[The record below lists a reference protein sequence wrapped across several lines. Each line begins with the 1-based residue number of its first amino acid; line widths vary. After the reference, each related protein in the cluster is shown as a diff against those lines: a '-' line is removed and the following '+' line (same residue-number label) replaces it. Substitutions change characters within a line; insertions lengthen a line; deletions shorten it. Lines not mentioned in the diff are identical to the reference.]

1 MPQQPE
7 LPLNQILVGDC
18 IEVMESLPE
27 ASVDL
32 IFADPPYNLQL
43 RNDLWRP
50 NMTQVDAVDDA
61 WDQFDD
67 FAAYDQF
74 TGRWL
79 RAARRVMSANATIW
93 VSGTYH
99 NIFRVGSQMQSLGFW
114 LLYTVCWYKP
124 NAMPN
129 FRGKR
134 LKNDAEFVIWAAR
147 DESSHY
153 TFNHRV
159 MKQFN
164 NAKQLGSV
172 WKIPLCSGAER
183 LKDADGKKLHPTQKP
198 EALLERI
205 ILASSH
211 PNDVILDPFL
221 GSGTTA
227 AIARK
232 LHRQWIGIEREAVYI
247 QAAQQRI
254 EAIEPLAEDALLPL
268 TIATNKMPRVPF
280 KRLLEAGLVSAG
292 QTLYFTVTHQPAT
305 ILANGKLQCGALVGS
320 IHAVGAKLREAPS
333 CNGWLHWYVI
343 DPITKQNIL
352 LNDLRG
358 RLREVN

>member
-1 MPQQPE
+1 MLQRPE
-7 LPLNQILVGDC
+7 LPLDQILVGDC
-18 IEVMESLPE
+18 IETMESLPA

-61 WDQFDD
+61 WDHFANFD
-67 FAAYDQF
+67 AYDQF
-74 TGRWL
+74 TERWL
-79 RAARRVMSANATIW
+79 RAARHVMAENATIW

-114 LLYTVCWYKP
+114 LLNTVCWYKP

-147 DESSHY
+147 DQSSHY
-153 TFNHRV
+153 TFNHQI

-164 NAKQLGSV
+164 AAKQLGSV

-183 LKDADGKKLHPTQKP
+183 LKDAGGKKLHPTQKP

-205 ILASSH
+205 ILASSQ
-211 PNDVILDPFL
+211 PGDVILDPFL

-227 AIARK
+227 ATAHK
-232 LHRQWIGIEREAVYI
+232 LHRHWIGIEREATYI
-247 QAAQQRI
+247 QAAQARI
-254 EAIEPLAEDALLPL
+254 DSIEPLPADALVPL
-268 TIATNKMPRVPF
+268 TLSAIKPPRVPF
-280 KRLLEAGLVSAG
+280 KRLLEAGLVAAG
-292 QTLYFTVTHQPAT
+292 QTLYFTTNHQPAT
-305 ILANGKLQCGALVGS
+305 ILANGKLQCGTLIGS
-320 IHAVGAKLREAPS
+320 IHAVGAQLTQAPS
-333 CNGWLHWYVI
+333 CNGWLHWYMLDPVTKRHVVLNELRDQLRQVI
-343 DPITKQNIL
+343 
-352 LNDLRG
+352 
-358 RLREVN
+358 